1 MNKNNQNPH
10 GNQDI
15 KLLDWTRIFL
25 NYKKAMGFVSEIKED
40 KIKNYDVFIVVEK
53 GVRKNIVV
61 IETLSD
67 KTLGFLE
74 QNINKEGDGI
84 TIMTLN
90 TRKNLDFL
98 IKHWDSFL
106 NKKATLYFVNPRKNE
121 KWFVNTKI
129 HSFITE
135 DNNLKKSLKT
145 LFESVEPIK

>member
-61 IETLSD
+61 IEALSD

-74 QNINKEGDGI
+74 QNITKEGDGI

-106 NKKATLYFVNPRKNE
+106 NKKVTLYFVNPRRNE

-135 DNNLKKSLKT
+135 DNNLKKSLKA
-145 LFESVEPIK
+145 LFESVEPIN